1 MTFTVNNVPSA
12 SGASVYLTGNVL
24 ELGNNVQS
32 PNSATGPLLA
42 VPNATSS
49 WFINASV
56 PASVQVQFTFFQ
68 VLPDGSIVSEGISHS
83 YSVPTS
89 GVGNIS
95 VTW

>member
-1 MTFTVNNVPSA
+1 
-12 SGASVYLTGNVL
+12 
-24 ELGNNVQS
+24 LGNNVQN

-42 VPNATSS
+42 VPATTSS

-56 PASVQVQFTFFQ
+56 PAAAPIQFTFFQ

-83 YSVPTS
+83 YSVPSS

>member
-1 MTFTVNNVPSA
+1 
-12 SGASVYLTGNVL
+12 
-24 ELGNNVQS
+24 
-32 PNSATGPLLA
+32 LA
-42 VPNATSS
+42 LPGATSS

-56 PASVQVQFTFFQ
+56 PAGAQLQVTFFQ

-89 GVGNIS
+89 GIGNIL